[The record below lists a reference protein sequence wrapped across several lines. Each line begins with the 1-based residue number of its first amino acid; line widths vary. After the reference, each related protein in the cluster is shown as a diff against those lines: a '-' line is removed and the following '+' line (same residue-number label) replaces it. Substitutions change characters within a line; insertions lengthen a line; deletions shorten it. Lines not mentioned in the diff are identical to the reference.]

1 MDDRCAATAARELPL
16 RYRTL
21 ARAGVVLGGATL
33 FISIWPDSA
42 LAHGLVGK
50 RDLPIPG
57 WLVGWAAAIVL
68 VISFVALAVLWPK
81 PRWEHLR
88 ERRLFGVP
96 RVIEAFVGALGAALF
111 LAAIF
116 IAFGGQQTSN
126 DNLFPTLIFALFWVG
141 LPIVSLLFGDV
152 YRAINP
158 YRAVGRVAGWVMQR

>member
-1 MDDRCAATAARELPL
+1 MHHPYARTPAGDPPHGRRRPVLVAATLSGAVA
-16 RYRTL
+16 L
-21 ARAGVVLGGATL
+21 ALA
-33 FISIWPDSA
+33 WPSSA

-88 ERRLFGVP
+88 QRRLFGVP

-126 DNLFPTLIFALFWVG
+126 DNLFPTLNFALFW
-141 LPIVSLLFGDV
+141 
-152 YRAINP
+152 
-158 YRAVGRVAGWVMQR
+158 